1 MIWVVHRKLPLLFV
15 ATLPLNGPALRR
27 AVPDQILDQLVN
39 PSRGRRN
46 SRGVKR
52 KLRSY
57 PLKLCKPRLPQIPD
71 LGISAQRSNEHD
83 WRRRGSETPMVSVN
97 CNLAQA
103 KRSPSRAPGRSIVR
117 AREKTLDSAP
127 IAHRQPSLWVQICGV
142 LGLIRPR
149 SDRGSPP

>member
-71 LGISAQRSNEHD
+71 LGISVERSNEHD
-83 WRRRGSETPMVSVN
+83 WRRGSETPMVSVN
-97 CNLAQA
+97 CNLAQS
-103 KRSPSRAPGRSIVR
+103 KRSPSRAPGRSIV
-117 AREKTLDSAP
+117 SA
-127 IAHRQPSLWVQICGV
+127 IGRRVRTACLRR
-142 LGLIRPR
+142 RPR
-149 SDRGSPP
+149 QGSLRAGVT